1 MNLLFKNCSKF
12 NNLIVSYLGS
22 IPITYGSS
30 KLKEILPD
38 EKTSIDIRDFE
49 NPEKLAIYLHALNQN
64 DTEYDSNI
72 DKILQIIKK
81 Q

>member
-1 MNLLFKNCSKF
+1 M
-12 NNLIVSYLGS
+12 
-22 IPITYGSS
+22 
-30 KLKEILPD
+30 KEILPD

-72 DKILQIIKK
+72 DKILEIIKK
-81 Q
+81 QWFLLYFSPPRLSQI